1 MKKLSLVIPVYN
13 ETDILTLYNK
23 LIEIL
28 ENDKFDYEIIF
39 VDDGSR
45 RDLYLE
51 LLKVKSLNKKIKI
64 IRLSKNYGSHTA
76 VLAGIS
82 NMSGDCVTIVSA
94 DLQ

>member
-51 LLKVKSLNKKIKI
+51 LLKVKSLNKKIK
-64 IRLSKNYGSHTA
+64 KEK
-76 VLAGIS
+76 
-82 NMSGDCVTIVSA
+82 
-94 DLQ
+94 